1 MAGHMLL
8 YVIHSK
14 MWPLNLLFSFVVV
27 DVCVFSLLFLLSKY
41 LFISHVGGVVGGIA
55 GSMW

>member
-27 DVCVFSLLFLLSKY
+27 DVCVCVFSLLFLLSKY
-41 LFISHVGGVVGGIA
+41 LFISHVGGVVGG
-55 GSMW
+55 